1 MRWELDQVMNFKLDD
16 SMLPTLLKIVSAE
29 WIGKRVKIIVELK
42 GELNEINEGYISIT
56 LSEPAEGKKEKY
68 KTKIDISKIKI
79 IECYYKPKL
88 PKNFII

>member
-1 MRWELDQVMNFKLDD
+1 MRWELDQVVSFKLDGLKK
-16 SMLPTLLKIVSAE
+16 SVLLGIVSK
-29 WIGKRVKIIVELK
+29 WIGKRVKIVVELE
-42 GELNEINEGYISIT
+42 GELNEINEGYISII